1 MVSMQKQEILPI
13 TGMTC
18 ANCVATIER
27 NVRKLP
33 GIQEANVNLANERLN
48 VVYDTAQ
55 LSHDDIVA
63 RVRKAGYDVPLISE
77 NETIEDAEAKARQA
91 DIAHQRQRLLVG
103 ALFTIPLLALSMGR
117 DLGWLGTWS
126 LAHWVN
132 YLFWMLA
139 TPVQF
144 YVGWDYYV
152 GAYKSLRGGSANMDV
167 LVALGSSVA
176 YLYSVLVTVGV
187 FGGDAGMSM
196 NSGNHVYFETAAVII
211 TLIVLGKLLEARA
224 KGQTSEAIK
233 KLMGMRAKTARVI
246 RNGVDT
252 DIPIEQV
259 IVNDVVMV
267 RPGEKIPVD
276 GVVIEGSTAIDQ
288 SMITGES
295 LPVTRT
301 VGDEVIGATLNKQGL
316 IKFRATRVGRETAL
330 AQIIRLV
337 EQAQGSKAPIQRLVD
352 QVAAIFVPAVIVIA
366 LLTFGLWMVGTNDF
380 TTSLI
385 RLVAV
390 LVIACP
396 CAMGLATPTA
406 IMVGI
411 GN

>member
-1 MVSMQKQEILPI
+1 MVQTLQNAQRQEILPI

-33 GIQEANVNLANERLN
+33 GIQEANVNLANERVN
-48 VVYDTAQ
+48 VVYETGE
-55 LSHDDIVA
+55 LSHDGIVA
-63 RVRKAGYDVPLISE
+63 RVRKAGYDVPLMKE
-77 NETIEDAEAKARQA
+77 NETIEDAEAKARKA
-91 DIAHQRQRLLVG
+91 DVAHQRQRLLVG
-103 ALFTIPLLALSMGR
+103 TLFTIPLLALSMGR

-126 LAHWVN
+126 LAPWVN
-132 YLFWMLA
+132 YLFWVLA

-187 FGGDAGMSM
+187 FGSEAGMSM
-196 NSGNHVYFETAAVII
+196 SSGNHVYFETAAVII

-246 RNGVDT
+246 RNGLET
-252 DIPIEQV
+252 DIPIDQV
-259 IVNDVVMV
+259 IVDDVIIV
-267 RPGEKIPVD
+267 RPGDKLPRD
-276 GVVIEGSTAIDQ
+276 GVVLEGSTAIDH

-295 LPVTRT
+295 RPVTRN
-301 VGDEVIGATLNKQGL
+301 VADEVIGATLNKQGL

-337 EQAQGSKAPIQRLVD
+337 
-352 QVAAIFVPAVIVIA
+352 
-366 LLTFGLWMVGTNDF
+366 
-380 TTSLI
+380 
-385 RLVAV
+385 
-390 LVIACP
+390 
-396 CAMGLATPTA
+396 
-406 IMVGI
+406 
-411 GN
+411 